1 MNQSFYIGAVGAQ
14 MQQKRMNIIGDNI
27 ANLNTVGFKADRSD
41 FTALIYQDRRG
52 AVEGELTEL
61 PMGVGTRLLMTSTNF
76 TQGPVVDN
84 QRSLDYMIEGD
95 GFFALVDLAT
105 GQVTYTRNGAFVKS
119 GREVPN
125 GEVDENGEPITE
137 LTYFLGDDEGRFVL
151 SDVGGLIE
159 VPDGDSIDPLPVGI
173 FDYINYDGMT
183 QIDDTRYLPVDKN
196 GNLIYGT
203 GKLLQGVVEGSNAD
217 LAEEYTKVI
226 ESQRAYGLALKMV
239 QTSDEIE
246 TTINGLRT

>member
-14 MQQKRMNIIGDNI
+14 MQLKRMNIIGDNI
-27 ANLNTVGFKADRSD
+27 ANLNTIGFKADRSD
-41 FTALIYQDRRG
+41 FSALIYQNHRG

-76 TQGPVVDN
+76 DQGPVVDN

-105 GQVTYTRNGAFVKS
+105 GEVSYTRNGAFTMS
-119 GREVPN
+119 ELLRPTGQT
-125 GEVDENGEPITE
+125 GEDGQPIMDSV
-137 LTYFLGDDEGRFVL
+137 FCLGDGTGRFVL
-151 SDVGGLIE
+151 SEQGGLIE
-159 VPDGDSIDPLPVGI
+159 VTDPTEKLPVGI
-173 FDYINYDGMT
+173 FDYMNYDGM
-183 QIDDTRYLPVDKN
+183 QQLDDTRYMPVDKN
-196 GNLIYGT
+196 GNLLRGT
-203 GKLLQGVVEGSNAD
+203 GTLHQGYLEGSNAD

-226 ESQRAYGLALKMV
+226 ESQRAYGMALKMV

-246 TTINGLRT
+246 STINGLRG